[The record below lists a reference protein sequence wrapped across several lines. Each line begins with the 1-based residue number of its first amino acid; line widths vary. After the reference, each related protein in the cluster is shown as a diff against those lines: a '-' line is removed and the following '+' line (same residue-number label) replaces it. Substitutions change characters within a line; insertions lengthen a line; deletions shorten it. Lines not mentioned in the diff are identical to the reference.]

1 MPTEDGHKNLIPL
14 NQRSEEE
21 KRAIAKKGAEACN
34 RKKREKKSM
43 KDLLELAFSGM
54 IRNSATG
61 EEVSRKEATARVLV
75 DKCVRGDLKAIE
87 LATTLL
93 GEKKEQMELTGK
105 NGKELIPAKR
115 LSKQEAKALMEEMDN
130 EY

>member
-54 IRNSATG
+54 IRNRATG